1 MEFTEFAQLLKP
13 IIGGSYNTQIFTR
26 TIFES
31 IITDEGALQIEDISA
46 STFKSYYNGK
56 TKVTKIAQRVLPYL
70 DPEQFISYLENYPE
84 ATSQR
89 LLDCFKPY
97 IDEITLHNAT
107 EKVAYLFEDI
117 LKEAAS
123 KKRNSTPKGAT
134 KTETKSASQRINDKI
149 LASGQAFTNAWSN
162 VIENLADELDDSHPS
177 KRQNSKLVVEALSNQ
192 DSAFLKQFRERA
204 KPILKYCIDTDPA
217 AEATDLFLNDKIA
230 DLLNEWKFEYREIED
245 AALRNIVKDTLN
257 VLNEY
262 TYYISDKFLRLIP
275 NKKVLWFRNESW
287 EEGEQLRNVL
297 QPESYRLRCEMRDL
311 YLRLYPLPEDENHA
325 TNIHLPE
332 NQSSAESPYST
343 EDDILLKDF
352 VADYD
357 ELMLTLISENFGES
371 LVDMSVQGRI
381 QQLYNSKWKSKADK
395 FLDPT
400 LKSYVFGLL
409 GELNKLND
417 SLLSHTNNM
426 TSIKSIR
433 TKIRNLYVK
442 LHPNSF
448 SEAFPYDAFIDDWD
462 DGEFY

>member
-1 MEFTEFAQLLKP
+1 MEFKEFANLLKP
-13 IIGGSYNTQIFTR
+13 IIGGSSNTYRFCKTL
-26 TIFES
+26 FES
-31 IITDEGALQIEDISA
+31 IMCDDGSQYLDGISQA
-46 STFKSYYNGK
+46 SFKAYYNGNSSISRIAPTVLAHLENENFTDYIDNFGDATTDLLVK
-56 TKVTKIAQRVLPYL
+56 AFEPHIADIDKFNASTKIADLFV
-70 DPEQFISYLENYPE
+70 
-84 ATSQR
+84 
-89 LLDCFKPY
+89 
-97 IDEITLHNAT
+97 EILHN
-107 EKVAYLFEDI
+107 
-117 LKEAAS
+117 AAS
-123 KKRNSTPKGAT
+123 KKKSTPKSAKQT
-134 KTETKSASQRINDKI
+134 EPKTASQRINDKI
-149 LASGQAFTNAWSN
+149 LASGQVLADAWGNA
-162 VIENLADELDDSHPS
+162 IGNLANELDGKSQS
-177 KRQNSKLVVEALSNQ
+177 KNQISSLVVDALSNQ
-192 DSAFLKQFRERA
+192 DSAFLKQFRERT

-217 AEATDLFLNDKIA
+217 AEATDLFLADKIA

-245 AALRNIVKDTLN
+245 AVLRNIVKDTLD

-262 TYYISDKFLRLIP
+262 TYYISDRFLRLIP
-275 NKKVLWFRNESW
+275 DRKVLWFRNESW

-325 TNIHLPE
+325 TNIDLPE
-332 NQSSAESPYST
+332 EEPSSESPYST
-343 EDDILLKDF
+343 EDNILLKDF
-352 VADYD
+352 VTDYD

-371 LVDMSVQGRI
+371 LVDMSIQGRI

-395 FLDPT
+395 FLNPT

-409 GELNKLND
+409 GELNKLNG
-417 SLLSHTNNM
+417 SLLSQTNDM